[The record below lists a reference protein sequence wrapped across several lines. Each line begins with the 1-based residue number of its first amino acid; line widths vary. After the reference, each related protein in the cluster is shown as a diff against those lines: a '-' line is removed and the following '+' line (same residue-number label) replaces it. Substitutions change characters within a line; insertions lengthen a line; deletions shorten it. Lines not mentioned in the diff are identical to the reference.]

1 MKNDF
6 IEAYNEPKGSCLQN
20 GGKNDCPKW
29 PDITPSP
36 CCWLSC
42 DKLCGAACWNAKKEY
57 GSKCE
62 HFGGEYCDS
71 ASAC

>member
-1 MKNDF
+1 MRNDF

-42 DKLCGAACWNAKKEY
+42 SEICGAACLRLDNSY
-57 GSKCE
+57 GEKCKYY
-62 HFGGEYCDS
+62 GGEYCDS
-71 ASAC
+71 TSAC